1 MLNLLTKYAN
11 NSSVIENS
19 NKVKVSLFYIPL
31 FLLTAIFFY
40 LYFTGALSVERY
52 VEIQKDIFL
61 DINSTLGQFPS
72 LMLNLT
78 QLGDAFIFLS
88 FFTLLII
95 YAPKFWESLISAS
108 IVSAILS
115 KFLKVLFSVP
125 RPAAILDNETFII
138 IGKKLI
144 GHSSLPSGH
153 SITTFTIITVLMY
166 AFMPQKKISFKIA
179 WVILL
184 IVFGLGVISTRIGV
198 GAHFPLDV
206 INGGI
211 IGYISGLIGIFISKN
226 DKLWTWIGN
235 PKYYPFFIL
244 LFVVCCAVLG
254 IKIYKENL
262 LIYYLSMFSLIV
274 SLYKIIYVYIK
285 K

>member
-31 FLLTAIFFY
+31 FLLIAIFFY
-40 LYFTGALSVERY
+40 LYFAGALSVERY
-52 VEIQKDIFL
+52 VEIQKDIFI

-78 QLGDAFIFLS
+78 QLGDALIFLS
-88 FFTLLII
+88 FLTLLII

-166 AFMPQKKISFKIA
+166 AFMPKKISSKVA
-179 WVILL
+179 WIILL
-184 IVFGLGVISTRIGV
+184 IGLGFIIISTRVGV

-206 INGGI
+206 IIGGI

-226 DKLWTWIGN
+226 DKLWAWIGN
-235 PKYYPFFIL
+235 PKYYPFFII
-244 LFVVCCAVLG
+244 LFMVCCVVLG
-254 IKIYKENL
+254 TKIYKENL
-262 LIYYLSMFSLIV
+262 LIYYLSMISLIV

>member
-11 NSSVIENS
+11 NASVIENS

-40 LYFTGALSVERY
+40 LYFADALSVERY
-52 VEIQKDIFL
+52 VEIQKDIFI

-78 QLGDAFIFLS
+78 QLGDALIF
-88 FFTLLII
+88 
-95 YAPKFWESLISAS
+95 
-108 IVSAILS
+108 
-115 KFLKVLFSVP
+115 
-125 RPAAILDNETFII
+125 
-138 IGKKLI
+138 
-144 GHSSLPSGH
+144 LPSGH

-166 AFMPQKKISFKIA
+166 AFMPKKISSKVA
-179 WVILL
+179 WIILL
-184 IVFGLGVISTRIGV
+184 IGLGFIIISTRVGV

-206 INGGI
+206 IIGGI

-226 DKLWTWIGN
+226 DKLWAWIGN
-235 PKYYPFFIL
+235 PKYYPFFII
-244 LFVVCCAVLG
+244 LFMVCCVVLG
-254 IKIYKENL
+254 TKIYKENL
-262 LIYYLSMFSLIV
+262 LIYYLSMISLIV

>member
-11 NSSVIENS
+11 NASVIENS

-40 LYFTGALSVERY
+40 LYFAGALSVERY
-52 VEIQKDIFL
+52 VEIQKDIFI

-78 QLGDAFIFLS
+78 QLGDALIFLS
-88 FFTLLII
+88 FLTLLII

-138 IGKKLI
+138 TGKKLV

-166 AFMPQKKISFKIA
+166 AFMPKKISSKVA

-184 IVFGLGVISTRIGV
+184 IGLGFIIISTRVGV

-206 INGGI
+206 IIGGI

-226 DKLWTWIGN
+226 DKLWAWIGN
-235 PKYYPFFIL
+235 PKYYPFFII
-244 LFVVCCAVLG
+244 LFMVCCVVLG
-254 IKIYKENL
+254 TKIYKENL
-262 LIYYLSMFSLIV
+262 LIYYLSMISLIV

>member
-40 LYFTGALSVERY
+40 LYFAGALSVERY
-52 VEIQKDIFL
+52 VEIQKDIFI

-78 QLGDAFIFLS
+78 QLGDALIFLS
-88 FFTLLII
+88 FLTLLII

-138 IGKKLI
+138 IGKKLV

-166 AFMPQKKISFKIA
+166 AFMPKKISSKVA

-184 IVFGLGVISTRIGV
+184 IGLGFIIISTRVGV

-206 INGGI
+206 IIGGI

-226 DKLWTWIGN
+226 NKLWAWIGN
-235 PKYYPFFIL
+235 PKYYPFFII
-244 LFVVCCAVLG
+244 LFMVCCVVLG
-254 IKIYKENL
+254 TKIYKENL
-262 LIYYLSMFSLIV
+262 LIYYLSMISLIV
-274 SLYKIIYVYIK
+274 SLYKIIYGYIK

>member
-11 NSSVIENS
+11 NSSVIENL
-19 NKVKVSLFYIPL
+19 NKVKTSLFYIPL
-31 FLLTAIFFY
+31 FILTAIFFY
-40 LYFTGALSVERY
+40 LYFAGALSVERY
-52 VEIQKDIFL
+52 VEIQKVIFI

-78 QLGDAFIFLS
+78 QLGDALIFLS
-88 FFTLLII
+88 FLTLLII

-138 IGKKLI
+138 IGKKLV

-166 AFMPQKKISFKIA
+166 AFMPKKISSKVA
-179 WVILL
+179 WIILL
-184 IVFGLGVISTRIGV
+184 IGLGFIIISTRVGV

-206 INGGI
+206 IIGGI

-226 DKLWTWIGN
+226 DKLWAWIGN
-235 PKYYPFFIL
+235 PKYYPFFII
-244 LFVVCCAVLG
+244 LFMVCCVVLG

-262 LIYYLSMFSLIV
+262 LIYYLSMISLIV

>member
-11 NSSVIENS
+11 NSSVIENL
-19 NKVKVSLFYIPL
+19 NKVKTSLFYIPL
-31 FLLTAIFFY
+31 FILTAIFFY
-40 LYFTGALSVERY
+40 LYFAGALSVERY
-52 VEIQKDIFL
+52 VEIQKDIFI

-78 QLGDAFIFLS
+78 QLGDALIFLS
-88 FFTLLII
+88 FLTLLII

-166 AFMPQKKISFKIA
+166 AFMPKKISSKVA
-179 WVILL
+179 WIILL
-184 IVFGLGVISTRIGV
+184 IGLGFIIISTRVGV

-206 INGGI
+206 IIGGI

-226 DKLWTWIGN
+226 DKLWAWIGN
-235 PKYYPFFIL
+235 PKYYPFFII
-244 LFVVCCAVLG
+244 LFMVCCVVLG
-254 IKIYKENL
+254 TKIYKENL
-262 LIYYLSMFSLIV
+262 LIYYLSMISLIV

>member
-11 NSSVIENS
+11 NASVIENS

-40 LYFTGALSVERY
+40 LYFAGALSVERY

-78 QLGDAFIFLS
+78 QLGDALIFLS
-88 FFTLLII
+88 FLTLLII

-138 IGKKLI
+138 IGKKLV

-166 AFMPQKKISFKIA
+166 AFMPKKISSKVA

-184 IVFGLGVISTRIGV
+184 IGLGFIIISTRVGV

-206 INGGI
+206 IIGGI

-226 DKLWTWIGN
+226 DKLWAWIGN
-235 PKYYPFFIL
+235 PKYYPFFII
-244 LFVVCCAVLG
+244 LFMVCCVVLG

-262 LIYYLSMFSLIV
+262 LIYYLSMISLIV

>member
-40 LYFTGALSVERY
+40 LYFAGALSVERY
-52 VEIQKDIFL
+52 VEIQKDIFI

-78 QLGDAFIFLS
+78 QLGDALIFLS
-88 FFTLLII
+88 FLTLLII

-166 AFMPQKKISFKIA
+166 AFMPKKISSKVA
-179 WVILL
+179 WIILL
-184 IVFGLGVISTRIGV
+184 IGLGFIIISTRIGV

-206 INGGI
+206 IIGGI

-226 DKLWTWIGN
+226 DKLWAWIGN
-235 PKYYPFFIL
+235 PKYYPFFII
-244 LFVVCCAVLG
+244 LFMVCCVVLG
-254 IKIYKENL
+254 TKIYKENL
-262 LIYYLSMFSLIV
+262 LIYYLSMISLIV

>member
-11 NSSVIENS
+11 NSSVIENL

-40 LYFTGALSVERY
+40 LYFADALSVERY
-52 VEIQKDIFL
+52 VEIQKDIFI

-78 QLGDAFIFLS
+78 QLGDALIFLS
-88 FFTLLII
+88 FLTLLII

-166 AFMPQKKISFKIA
+166 AFMPKKISSKVA
-179 WVILL
+179 WIILL
-184 IVFGLGVISTRIGV
+184 IGLGFIIISTRVGV

-206 INGGI
+206 IIGGI

-226 DKLWTWIGN
+226 DKLWAWIGN
-235 PKYYPFFIL
+235 PKYYPFFII
-244 LFVVCCAVLG
+244 LFMVCCVVLG
-254 IKIYKENL
+254 TKIYKENL
-262 LIYYLSMFSLIV
+262 LIYYLSMISLIV

>member
-11 NSSVIENS
+11 NASVIENS

-40 LYFTGALSVERY
+40 LYFAGALSVERY
-52 VEIQKDIFL
+52 VEIQKDIFI

-78 QLGDAFIFLS
+78 QLGDALIFLS
-88 FFTLLII
+88 FLTLLII

-138 IGKKLI
+138 IGKKLV

-166 AFMPQKKISFKIA
+166 AFMPKKISYKIA
-179 WVILL
+179 WIILL
-184 IVFGLGVISTRIGV
+184 IGLGFIIISTRVGV

-206 INGGI
+206 IIGGI

-226 DKLWTWIGN
+226 DKLWAWIGN
-235 PKYYPFFIL
+235 PKYYPFFII
-244 LFVVCCAVLG
+244 LFMVCCVVLG
-254 IKIYKENL
+254 TKIYKENL
-262 LIYYLSMFSLIV
+262 LIYYLSMISLIV

>member
-11 NSSVIENS
+11 NASVIENS

-40 LYFTGALSVERY
+40 LYFAGALSVERY
-52 VEIQKDIFL
+52 VEIQKDIFI

-78 QLGDAFIFLS
+78 QLGDALIFLS
-88 FFTLLII
+88 FLTLLII

-166 AFMPQKKISFKIA
+166 AFMPKKISSKVA
-179 WVILL
+179 WIILL
-184 IVFGLGVISTRIGV
+184 IGLGFIIISTRVGV

-206 INGGI
+206 IIGGI

-226 DKLWTWIGN
+226 DKLWAWIGN
-235 PKYYPFFIL
+235 PKYYPFFII
-244 LFVVCCAVLG
+244 LFMVCCVVLG
-254 IKIYKENL
+254 TKIYKENL
-262 LIYYLSMFSLIV
+262 LIYYLSMISLIV

>member
-11 NSSVIENS
+11 NASVIENS

-40 LYFTGALSVERY
+40 LYFAGALSVERY
-52 VEIQKDIFL
+52 VEIQIDIFI

-78 QLGDAFIFLS
+78 QLGDALIFLS
-88 FFTLLII
+88 FLTLLII

-138 IGKKLI
+138 IGKKLV

-166 AFMPQKKISFKIA
+166 AFMPKKISSKVA

-184 IVFGLGVISTRIGV
+184 IGLGFIIISTRVGV

-206 INGGI
+206 IIGGI

-226 DKLWTWIGN
+226 DKLWAWIGN
-235 PKYYPFFIL
+235 PKYYPFFII
-244 LFVVCCAVLG
+244 LFMVCCVVLG
-254 IKIYKENL
+254 TKIYKENL
-262 LIYYLSMFSLIV
+262 LIYYLSMISLIV

>member
-40 LYFTGALSVERY
+40 LYFAGALSVERY
-52 VEIQKDIFL
+52 VEIQKVIFI

-78 QLGDAFIFLS
+78 QLGDALIFLS
-88 FFTLLII
+88 FLTLLII

-138 IGKKLI
+138 IGKKLV

-166 AFMPQKKISFKIA
+166 AFMPKKISSKVA

-184 IVFGLGVISTRIGV
+184 IGLGFIIISTRVGV

-206 INGGI
+206 IIGGI

-226 DKLWTWIGN
+226 DKLWAWIGN
-235 PKYYPFFIL
+235 PKYYPFFII
-244 LFVVCCAVLG
+244 LFMVCCVVLG
-254 IKIYKENL
+254 TKIYKENL
-262 LIYYLSMFSLIV
+262 LIYYLSMISLIV

>member
-11 NSSVIENS
+11 NSSVIENL

-40 LYFTGALSVERY
+40 LYFADALSVERY

-78 QLGDAFIFLS
+78 QLGDALIFLS
-88 FFTLLII
+88 FLTLLII

-166 AFMPQKKISFKIA
+166 AFMPKKISSKVA

-184 IVFGLGVISTRIGV
+184 IGLGFIIISTRIGV

-206 INGGI
+206 IIGGI

-226 DKLWTWIGN
+226 DKLWAWIGN
-235 PKYYPFFIL
+235 PKYYPFFII
-244 LFVVCCAVLG
+244 LFMVCCVVLG
-254 IKIYKENL
+254 TKIYKENL
-262 LIYYLSMFSLIV
+262 LIYYLSMISLIV

>member
-11 NSSVIENS
+11 NSSVIENL

-40 LYFTGALSVERY
+40 LYFAGALSVERY
-52 VEIQKDIFL
+52 VEIQKDIFI

-78 QLGDAFIFLS
+78 QLGDALIFLS
-88 FFTLLII
+88 FLTLLII

-166 AFMPQKKISFKIA
+166 AFMPKKISSKVA

-184 IVFGLGVISTRIGV
+184 IGLGFIIISTRVGV

-206 INGGI
+206 IIGGI

-226 DKLWTWIGN
+226 DKLWAWIGN
-235 PKYYPFFIL
+235 PKYYPFFII
-244 LFVVCCAVLG
+244 LFMVCCVVLG
-254 IKIYKENL
+254 TKIYKENL
-262 LIYYLSMFSLIV
+262 LIYYLSMISLIV

>member
-11 NSSVIENS
+11 NASVIENS

-40 LYFTGALSVERY
+40 LYFAGALSVERY
-52 VEIQKDIFL
+52 VEIQKDIFI

-78 QLGDAFIFLS
+78 QLGDALIFLS
-88 FFTLLII
+88 FLTLLII

-138 IGKKLI
+138 IGKKLV

-166 AFMPQKKISFKIA
+166 AFMPKKISSKVA
-179 WVILL
+179 WIILL
-184 IVFGLGVISTRIGV
+184 IGLGFIIISTRVGV

-206 INGGI
+206 IIGGI

-226 DKLWTWIGN
+226 DKLWAWIGN
-235 PKYYPFFIL
+235 PKYYPFFII
-244 LFVVCCAVLG
+244 LFMVCCVVLG
-254 IKIYKENL
+254 TKIYKENL
-262 LIYYLSMFSLIV
+262 LIYYLSMISLIV

>member
-11 NSSVIENS
+11 NSSVIENL
-19 NKVKVSLFYIPL
+19 NKVKTSLFYIPL
-31 FLLTAIFFY
+31 FILTAIFFY
-40 LYFTGALSVERY
+40 LYFAGALSVERY
-52 VEIQKDIFL
+52 VEIQKVIFL

-78 QLGDAFIFLS
+78 QLGDALIFLS
-88 FFTLLII
+88 FLTLLII

-125 RPAAILDNETFII
+125 RPADILDNETFII

-166 AFMPQKKISFKIA
+166 AFMPKKISSKVA
-179 WVILL
+179 WIILL
-184 IVFGLGVISTRIGV
+184 IGLGFIIISTRVGV

-206 INGGI
+206 IIGGI

-226 DKLWTWIGN
+226 DKLWAWIGN
-235 PKYYPFFIL
+235 PKYYPFFII
-244 LFVVCCAVLG
+244 LFMVCCVVLG
-254 IKIYKENL
+254 TKIYKENL
-262 LIYYLSMFSLIV
+262 LIYYLSMISLIV

>member
-11 NSSVIENS
+11 NASVIENS

-40 LYFTGALSVERY
+40 LYFAGALSVERY
-52 VEIQKDIFL
+52 VEIQKDIFI

-78 QLGDAFIFLS
+78 QLGDALIFLS
-88 FFTLLII
+88 FLTLLII

-138 IGKKLI
+138 IGKKLV

-166 AFMPQKKISFKIA
+166 AFMPKKISSKVA

-184 IVFGLGVISTRIGV
+184 IGLGFIIISTRVGV

-206 INGGI
+206 IIGGI

-226 DKLWTWIGN
+226 DKLWAWIGN
-235 PKYYPFFIL
+235 PKYYPFFII
-244 LFVVCCAVLG
+244 LFMVCCVVLG
-254 IKIYKENL
+254 TKIYKENL
-262 LIYYLSMFSLIV
+262 LIYYLSMISLIV

>member
-40 LYFTGALSVERY
+40 LYFAGALSVERY
-52 VEIQKDIFL
+52 VEIQKDIFI

-78 QLGDAFIFLS
+78 QLGDALIFLS
-88 FFTLLII
+88 FLTLLII

-138 IGKKLI
+138 IGKKLV

-166 AFMPQKKISFKIA
+166 AFMPKKISSKIA

-184 IVFGLGVISTRIGV
+184 IGLGFIIISTRVGV

-206 INGGI
+206 IIGGI

-226 DKLWTWIGN
+226 DKLWAWIGY
-235 PKYYPFFIL
+235 PKYYPFFII
-244 LFVVCCAVLG
+244 LFMVCCMVLG
-254 IKIYKENL
+254 TKIYKENL
-262 LIYYLSMFSLIV
+262 LIYYLSMISLIV

>member
-11 NSSVIENS
+11 NSSVIENL
-19 NKVKVSLFYIPL
+19 NKVKTSLFYIPL
-31 FLLTAIFFY
+31 FILTAIFFY
-40 LYFTGALSVERY
+40 LYFAGALSVERY

-166 AFMPQKKISFKIA
+166 AFMPKKISSKVA
-179 WVILL
+179 WIILL
-184 IVFGLGVISTRIGV
+184 IGLGFIIISTRVGV

-206 INGGI
+206 IIGGI

-226 DKLWTWIGN
+226 DKLWAWIGN
-235 PKYYPFFIL
+235 PKYYPFFII
-244 LFVVCCAVLG
+244 LFMVCCVVLG
-254 IKIYKENL
+254 TKIYKENL
-262 LIYYLSMFSLIV
+262 LIYYLSMISLIV

>member
-11 NSSVIENS
+11 NSSVIENL
-19 NKVKVSLFYIPL
+19 NKVKASLFYIPL

-40 LYFTGALSVERY
+40 LYFADALSVERY
-52 VEIQKDIFL
+52 VEIQIDIFI

-78 QLGDAFIFLS
+78 QLGDALIFLS
-88 FFTLLII
+88 FLTLLII

-166 AFMPQKKISFKIA
+166 AFMPKKISSKVA
-179 WVILL
+179 WIILL
-184 IVFGLGVISTRIGV
+184 IGLGFIIISTRVGV

-206 INGGI
+206 IIGGI

-226 DKLWTWIGN
+226 DKLWAWIGN
-235 PKYYPFFIL
+235 PKNYPFFII
-244 LFVVCCAVLG
+244 LFMVCCVVLG
-254 IKIYKENL
+254 TKIYKENL
-262 LIYYLSMFSLIV
+262 LIYYLSMISLIV

>member
-1 MLNLLTKYAN
+1 M
-11 NSSVIENS
+11 
-19 NKVKVSLFYIPL
+19 

-40 LYFTGALSVERY
+40 LYFAGALSVERY
-52 VEIQKDIFL
+52 VEIQKDIFI

-78 QLGDAFIFLS
+78 QLGDALIFLS
-88 FFTLLII
+88 FLTLLII

-138 IGKKLI
+138 IGKKLV

-166 AFMPQKKISFKIA
+166 AFMPKKISSKVA

-184 IVFGLGVISTRIGV
+184 IGLGFIIISTRVGV

-206 INGGI
+206 IIGGI

-226 DKLWTWIGN
+226 DKLWAWIGN
-235 PKYYPFFIL
+235 PKYYPFFII
-244 LFVVCCAVLG
+244 LFMVCCVVLG
-254 IKIYKENL
+254 TKIYKENL
-262 LIYYLSMFSLIV
+262 LIYYLSMISLIV

>member
-40 LYFTGALSVERY
+40 LYFAGALSVERY
-52 VEIQKDIFL
+52 VEIQKDIFI

-78 QLGDAFIFLS
+78 QLGDALIFLS
-88 FFTLLII
+88 FLTLLII

-138 IGKKLI
+138 IGKKLV

-153 SITTFTIITVLMY
+153 SITTFMY
-166 AFMPQKKISFKIA
+166 AFMPKKISSKVA
-179 WVILL
+179 WIILL
-184 IVFGLGVISTRIGV
+184 IGLGFIIISTRVGV

-206 INGGI
+206 IIGGI

-226 DKLWTWIGN
+226 DKLWAWISN
-235 PKYYPFFIL
+235 PKYYPFFII
-244 LFVVCCAVLG
+244 LFMVCCVVLG
-254 IKIYKENL
+254 TKIYKENL
-262 LIYYLSMFSLIV
+262 LIYYLSMISLIV

>member
-11 NSSVIENS
+11 NSSVIENL

-40 LYFTGALSVERY
+40 LYFADALSVERY

-78 QLGDAFIFLS
+78 QLGDALIFLS
-88 FFTLLII
+88 FLTLLII

-138 IGKKLI
+138 IGKKLV

-153 SITTFTIITVLMY
+153 SITTFTILTVLMF
-166 AFMPQKKISFKIA
+166 AFMPKRISSKIA

-184 IVFGLGVISTRIGV
+184 IGLGFIIISTRIGV

-206 INGGI
+206 IIGGI

-226 DKLWTWIGN
+226 DKLWAWIGN
-235 PKYYPFFIL
+235 PKYYPFFIIL
-244 LFVVCCAVLG
+244 LMVCCVVLG
-254 IKIYKENL
+254 TKIYKENL
-262 LIYYLSMFSLIV
+262 LIYYLSMISLIV

>member
-11 NSSVIENS
+11 NASVIENS

-40 LYFTGALSVERY
+40 LYFAGALSVERY
-52 VEIQKDIFL
+52 VEIQKDIFI

-78 QLGDAFIFLS
+78 QLGDALIFLS
-88 FFTLLII
+88 FLTLLII

-166 AFMPQKKISFKIA
+166 AFMPKKISSKVA

-184 IVFGLGVISTRIGV
+184 IGLGFIIISTRVGV

-206 INGGI
+206 IIGGI

-226 DKLWTWIGN
+226 DKLWAWIGN
-235 PKYYPFFIL
+235 PKYYPFFII
-244 LFVVCCAVLG
+244 LFMVCCVVLG
-254 IKIYKENL
+254 TKIYKENL
-262 LIYYLSMFSLIV
+262 LIYYLSMISLIV

>member
-11 NSSVIENS
+11 NSSVIENL

-40 LYFTGALSVERY
+40 LYFAGALSVERY
-52 VEIQKDIFL
+52 VEIQKDIFI

-78 QLGDAFIFLS
+78 QLGDALIFLS
-88 FFTLLII
+88 FLTLLII

-138 IGKKLI
+138 IGKKLV

-166 AFMPQKKISFKIA
+166 AFMPKKISSKVA

-184 IVFGLGVISTRIGV
+184 IGLGFIIISTRVGV

-206 INGGI
+206 IIGGI

-226 DKLWTWIGN
+226 NKLWAWIGN
-235 PKYYPFFIL
+235 PKYYPFFII
-244 LFVVCCAVLG
+244 LFMVCCVVLG
-254 IKIYKENL
+254 TKIYKENL
-262 LIYYLSMFSLIV
+262 LIYYLSMISLIV
-274 SLYKIIYVYIK
+274 SLYKIIYGYIK

>member
-11 NSSVIENS
+11 NSSVIENL
-19 NKVKVSLFYIPL
+19 NKVKASLFYIPL

-40 LYFTGALSVERY
+40 LYFAGALSVERY
-52 VEIQKDIFL
+52 VEIQKDIFI

-78 QLGDAFIFLS
+78 QLGDALIFLS
-88 FFTLLII
+88 FLTLLII

-138 IGKKLI
+138 IGKKLV

-166 AFMPQKKISFKIA
+166 AFMPKKISSKVA

-184 IVFGLGVISTRIGV
+184 IGLGFIIISTRVGV

-206 INGGI
+206 IIGGI

-226 DKLWTWIGN
+226 DKLWAWIGN
-235 PKYYPFFIL
+235 PKYYPFFII
-244 LFVVCCAVLG
+244 LFMVCCVVLG
-254 IKIYKENL
+254 TKIYKENL
-262 LIYYLSMFSLIV
+262 LIYYLSMISLIV

>member
-11 NSSVIENS
+11 NSSVIENL

-31 FLLTAIFFY
+31 FLLIGISFY
-40 LYFTGALSVERY
+40 LYFADALSVERY

-78 QLGDAFIFLS
+78 QLGDALIFLS
-88 FFTLLII
+88 FLTLLII

-166 AFMPQKKISFKIA
+166 AFMPKKISSKVA
-179 WVILL
+179 WIILL
-184 IVFGLGVISTRIGV
+184 IGLGFIIISTRVGV

-206 INGGI
+206 IIGGI

-226 DKLWTWIGN
+226 DKLWAWIGN
-235 PKYYPFFIL
+235 PKYYPFFII
-244 LFVVCCAVLG
+244 LFMVCCVLLG
-254 IKIYKENL
+254 TKIYKENL
-262 LIYYLSMFSLIV
+262 LIYYLSMISLIV

>member
-11 NSSVIENS
+11 NASVIENS

-40 LYFTGALSVERY
+40 LYFAGALSVERY
-52 VEIQKDIFL
+52 VEIQKDIFI

-78 QLGDAFIFLS
+78 QLGDALIFLS
-88 FFTLLII
+88 FLTLLII

-138 IGKKLI
+138 IGKKLV

-166 AFMPQKKISFKIA
+166 AFMPKKISSKVA

-184 IVFGLGVISTRIGV
+184 IGLGFIISSTRVGV

-206 INGGI
+206 IIGGI

-226 DKLWTWIGN
+226 DKLWAWIGN
-235 PKYYPFFIL
+235 PKYYPFFII
-244 LFVVCCAVLG
+244 LFMVCCVVLG
-254 IKIYKENL
+254 TKIYKENL
-262 LIYYLSMFSLIV
+262 LIYYLSMISLIV

>member
-11 NSSVIENS
+11 NSSVIENL
-19 NKVKVSLFYIPL
+19 NKVKTSLFYIPL
-31 FLLTAIFFY
+31 FILTAIFFY
-40 LYFTGALSVERY
+40 LYFAGALSVERY
-52 VEIQKDIFL
+52 VEIQKVIFL

-78 QLGDAFIFLS
+78 QLGDALIFLS
-88 FFTLLII
+88 FLTLLII

-166 AFMPQKKISFKIA
+166 AFMPKKISSKVA
-179 WVILL
+179 WIILL
-184 IVFGLGVISTRIGV
+184 IGLGFIIISTRVGV

-206 INGGI
+206 IIGGI

-226 DKLWTWIGN
+226 DKLWAWIGN
-235 PKYYPFFIL
+235 PKYYPFFII
-244 LFVVCCAVLG
+244 LFMVCCVVLG
-254 IKIYKENL
+254 TKIYKENL
-262 LIYYLSMFSLIV
+262 LIYYLSMISLIV

>member
-11 NSSVIENS
+11 NASVIENS

-40 LYFTGALSVERY
+40 LYFAGALSVERY
-52 VEIQKDIFL
+52 VEIQKDIFI

-78 QLGDAFIFLS
+78 QLGDALIFLS
-88 FFTLLII
+88 FLTLLII
-95 YAPKFWESLISAS
+95 YAPKFWESLISAF

-138 IGKKLI
+138 IGKKLV

-166 AFMPQKKISFKIA
+166 AFMPKKISSKVA
-179 WVILL
+179 WIILL
-184 IVFGLGVISTRIGV
+184 IGLGFIIISTRVGV

-206 INGGI
+206 IIGGI

-226 DKLWTWIGN
+226 DKLWAWIGN
-235 PKYYPFFIL
+235 PKYYPFFII
-244 LFVVCCAVLG
+244 LFMVCCVVLG
-254 IKIYKENL
+254 TKIYKENL
-262 LIYYLSMFSLIV
+262 LIYYLSMISLIV

>member
-11 NSSVIENS
+11 NASVIENS

-40 LYFTGALSVERY
+40 LYFAGALSVERY
-52 VEIQKDIFL
+52 VEIQKDIFI
-61 DINSTLGQFPS
+61 DVNSTLGQFPS

-78 QLGDAFIFLS
+78 QLGDALIFLS
-88 FFTLLII
+88 FLTLLII

-138 IGKKLI
+138 IGKKLV

-166 AFMPQKKISFKIA
+166 AFMPKKISSKVA
-179 WVILL
+179 WIILL
-184 IVFGLGVISTRIGV
+184 IGLGFIIISTRVGV

-206 INGGI
+206 IIGGI

-226 DKLWTWIGN
+226 DKLWAWIGN
-235 PKYYPFFIL
+235 PKYYPFFII
-244 LFVVCCAVLG
+244 LFMVCCVVLG
-254 IKIYKENL
+254 TKIYKENL
-262 LIYYLSMFSLIV
+262 LIYYLSMISLIV

>member
-11 NSSVIENS
+11 NASVIENS

-40 LYFTGALSVERY
+40 LYFADALSVERY

-78 QLGDAFIFLS
+78 QLGDALIFLS
-88 FFTLLII
+88 FLTLLII

-138 IGKKLI
+138 IGKKLV

-166 AFMPQKKISFKIA
+166 AFMPKKISSKVA

-184 IVFGLGVISTRIGV
+184 IGLGFIIISTRVGV

-206 INGGI
+206 IIGGI

-226 DKLWTWIGN
+226 DKLWAWIGN
-235 PKYYPFFIL
+235 PKYYPFFII
-244 LFVVCCAVLG
+244 LFMVCCVVLG
-254 IKIYKENL
+254 TKIYKENL
-262 LIYYLSMFSLIV
+262 LIYYLSMISLIV

>member
-11 NSSVIENS
+11 NASVIDNS

-40 LYFTGALSVERY
+40 LYFAGALSVERY
-52 VEIQKDIFL
+52 VEIQKDIFI

-78 QLGDAFIFLS
+78 QLGDALIFLS
-88 FFTLLII
+88 FLTLLII

-138 IGKKLI
+138 IGKKLV

-166 AFMPQKKISFKIA
+166 AFMPKKISSKVA

-184 IVFGLGVISTRIGV
+184 IGLGFIIISTRVGV

-206 INGGI
+206 IIGGI

-226 DKLWTWIGN
+226 DKLWAWIGN
-235 PKYYPFFIL
+235 PKYYPFFII
-244 LFVVCCAVLG
+244 LFMVCCVVLG
-254 IKIYKENL
+254 TKIYKENL
-262 LIYYLSMFSLIV
+262 LIYYLSMISLIV

>member
-11 NSSVIENS
+11 NSSVIENL
-19 NKVKVSLFYIPL
+19 NKVKTSLFYIPL
-31 FLLTAIFFY
+31 FILTAIFFY
-40 LYFTGALSVERY
+40 LYFAGALSVERY
-52 VEIQKDIFL
+52 VEIQKDVFI

-78 QLGDAFIFLS
+78 QLGDALIFLS
-88 FFTLLII
+88 FLTLLII

-166 AFMPQKKISFKIA
+166 AFMPKKISSKVA
-179 WVILL
+179 WIILL
-184 IVFGLGVISTRIGV
+184 IGLGFIIISTRVGV

-206 INGGI
+206 IIGGI
-211 IGYISGLIGIFISKN
+211 IGYISGLIGIFISKS
-226 DKLWTWIGN
+226 DKLWAWISN
-235 PKYYPFFIL
+235 PKYYPFFII
-244 LFVVCCAVLG
+244 LFMVCCVVLG
-254 IKIYKENL
+254 TKIYKENL
-262 LIYYLSMFSLIV
+262 LIYYLSMISLIV

>member
-11 NSSVIENS
+11 NASVIENS

-40 LYFTGALSVERY
+40 LYFADALSVERY
-52 VEIQKDIFL
+52 VEIQKDIFI
-61 DINSTLGQFPS
+61 DVNSTLGQFPS

-78 QLGDAFIFLS
+78 QLGDALIFLS
-88 FFTLLII
+88 FLTLLII

-138 IGKKLI
+138 IGKKLV

-166 AFMPQKKISFKIA
+166 AFMPKKISSKVA

-184 IVFGLGVISTRIGV
+184 IGLGFIIISTRVGV

-206 INGGI
+206 IIGGI

-226 DKLWTWIGN
+226 DKLWAWIGN
-235 PKYYPFFIL
+235 PKYYPFFII
-244 LFVVCCAVLG
+244 LFMVCCVVLG
-254 IKIYKENL
+254 TKIYKENL
-262 LIYYLSMFSLIV
+262 LIYYLSMISLIV

>member
-40 LYFTGALSVERY
+40 LYFAGALSVERY
-52 VEIQKDIFL
+52 VEIQKVIFI

-72 LMLNLT
+72 LMYNLT
-78 QLGDAFIFLS
+78 QLGDALIFLS
-88 FFTLLII
+88 FLTLLII

-138 IGKKLI
+138 IGKKLV

-166 AFMPQKKISFKIA
+166 AFMPKKISSKVA

-184 IVFGLGVISTRIGV
+184 IGLGFIIISTRVGV

-206 INGGI
+206 IIGGI

-226 DKLWTWIGN
+226 DKLWAWIGN
-235 PKYYPFFIL
+235 PKYYPFFII
-244 LFVVCCAVLG
+244 LFMVCCVVLG
-254 IKIYKENL
+254 TKIYKENL
-262 LIYYLSMFSLIV
+262 LIYYLSMISLIV

>member
-11 NSSVIENS
+11 NSSVIENL

-40 LYFTGALSVERY
+40 LYFADALSVERY

-78 QLGDAFIFLS
+78 QLGDALIFLS
-88 FFTLLII
+88 FLTLLII

-138 IGKKLI
+138 VGKKLV

-166 AFMPQKKISFKIA
+166 AFMPKKISSKVA
-179 WVILL
+179 WIILL
-184 IVFGLGVISTRIGV
+184 IGLGFIIISTRVGV

-206 INGGI
+206 IIGGI

-226 DKLWTWIGN
+226 DKLWAWIGN
-235 PKYYPFFIL
+235 PKYYPFFII
-244 LFVVCCAVLG
+244 LFMVCCVVLG
-254 IKIYKENL
+254 TKIYKENL
-262 LIYYLSMFSLIV
+262 LIYYLSMISLIV

>member
-11 NSSVIENS
+11 NSSVIENL
-19 NKVKVSLFYIPL
+19 NKVKASLFYIPL

-40 LYFTGALSVERY
+40 LYFADALSVERY
-52 VEIQKDIFL
+52 VEIQIDIFI

-78 QLGDAFIFLS
+78 QLGDALIFLS
-88 FFTLLII
+88 FLTLLII

-166 AFMPQKKISFKIA
+166 AFMPKKISSKVA
-179 WVILL
+179 WIILL
-184 IVFGLGVISTRIGV
+184 IGLGFIIISTRVGV

-206 INGGI
+206 IIGGI

-226 DKLWTWIGN
+226 DKLWAWIGN
-235 PKYYPFFIL
+235 PKYYPFFII
-244 LFVVCCAVLG
+244 LFMVCCVVLG
-254 IKIYKENL
+254 TKIYKENL
-262 LIYYLSMFSLIV
+262 LIYYLSMISLIV